1 MFKKLIAFVMILS
14 MFTVS
19 AQASVHSG
27 LKAAFDELNYSLNV
41 EWDQKDQ
48 NFYKK
53 QVRTFNESVREM
65 MNKGLTH
72 AEFVAFVKSEVKD
85 QKVAKDM
92 ETALSMIS
100 INNMTSA
107 DASKYMVETME
118 KSYSA
123 GASWNG
129 RGNVLLGVGILFVLA
144 AVLVGGTTTS
154 TYNTQTCGYSVYY
167 CGETC
172 YGYPYYYC
180 DANYCC
186 WY

>member
-19 AQASVHSG
+19 AQAGVHAG

-48 NFYKK
+48 AFYKK
-53 QVRTFNESVREM
+53 QVRAFNESVKEM
-65 MNKGLTH
+65 MSKGLTH
-72 AEFVAFVKSEVKD
+72 AEFVEFVKTEVKD

-100 INNMTSA
+100 INNMSSSE
-107 DASKYMVETME
+107 ASKYMIETME

-129 RGNVLLGVGILFVLA
+129 RANVLLGVGILFVLA
-144 AVLVGGTTTS
+144 AVLVGGSTTVVTS
-154 TYNTQTCGYSVYY
+154 ETCGYSVYY